1 MPTRKVAR
9 RRLKKNAIGD
19 RRDRI
24 KLHVRGIQAPGVNS
38 ATFTEEYDTGTYL
51 WSKVETL
58 NLQGSG
64 LQVFDNVN
72 LNDER
77 PTHKFTIRYNPSITV
92 ENIIGWRDKY
102 YTILSITNPE
112 ERNEDLEL
120 FCTLRGDKDFEA
132 NQ

>member
-19 RRDRI
+19 RRDRVL
-24 KLHVRGIQAPGVNS
+24 LHTRGLEAPGINS
-38 ATFTEEYDTGTYL
+38 ATFTEEYNTGKGL

-58 NLQGSG
+58 NLQGAG
-64 LQVFDNVN
+64 LNVFDSVN

-77 PTHKFTIRYNPSITV
+77 PTHRITIRFRSGVTA
-92 ENIIGWRDKY
+92 ENVIGWRGSY
-102 YTILSITNPE
+102 YKILSIINPE

-120 FCTLRGDKDFEA
+120 YCTLKGDKDFEA